1 MRIFFAG
8 ATGVIGR
15 RAVPLLIAAGH
26 QVTAIGRTAEKR
38 ADLTRL
44 GAAALDVDLFNP
56 GELRRAVAGHE
67 VVINL
72 ATHLPAGWRMF
83 APRAFEENDRIRRV
97 GAANLVYAGI
107 AAGARRFIQE
117 SFAPVYPDGGERWI
131 DETVPIAPVTY
142 NRSVADAER
151 SAERFNSGDRTGVV
165 LRFAPFYG
173 PDAWQTRQMIDA
185 VRRGFAPWPGAADG
199 FISSVAHD
207 DAATAVVT
215 ALGLRAGAYNVA
227 DDEPQRR
234 RDYFDA
240 LAAALGVAPPRIPPR
255 FVARLFGSLGEMLA
269 RSLRLSNRKL
279 RACGWAPRF
288 ASVRDGWP
296 AVVRAIGMPAVASRV
311 LQSADRTPKLGGDSS

>member
-1 MRIFFAG
+1 M
-8 ATGVIGR
+8 IGR

-38 ADLTRL
+38 ADLARL
-44 GAAALDVDLFNP
+44 GSTALDVDLFNP

-117 SFAPVYPDGGERWI
+117 SFAPVYPDSGERWI
-131 DETVPIAPVTY
+131 DETVPIVPASY

-151 SAERFNSGDRTGVV
+151 SAERFSSGDRTGVV

-185 VRRGFAPWPGAADG
+185 VRRGFAPWPGAVDG

-215 ALGLRAGAYNVA
+215 ALSLRAGAYNVA
-227 DDEPQRR
+227 DDEPLRR

-255 FVARLFGSLGEMLA
+255 FVARLLGSLGEMLA

-279 RACGWAPRF
+279 RAYGWAPRF

-296 AVVRAIGMPAVASRV
+296 AVVRAIGVPAVAARV

>member
-1 MRIFFAG
+1 MRIFVAG

-15 RAVPLLIAAGH
+15 RTVPLLIAAGH

-38 ADLTRL
+38 ADLARL
-44 GAAALDVDLFNP
+44 GATALDVDLFNP

-117 SFAPVYPDGGERWI
+117 SFAPVYPDSGERWI
-131 DETVPIAPVTY
+131 DETVPIAPVSY

-151 SAERFNSGDRTGVV
+151 SAERFSSGDRTGVV
-165 LRFAPFYG
+165 LRFAAFYG

-185 VRRGFAPWPGAADG
+185 VRRGFAPWPGAADA
-199 FISSVAHD
+199 FISSVSHD

-215 ALGLRAGAYNVA
+215 ALGVRAGAYNVA

-296 AVVRAIGMPAVASRV
+296 AVVRAIGTPTVAGRV
-311 LQSADRTPKLGGDSS
+311 LQSADRGPKLGGDSS

>member
-1 MRIFFAG
+1 MRIFVAG

-26 QVTAIGRTAEKR
+26 QVTAIGRTPEKR
-38 ADLTRL
+38 ADLTRV

-67 VVINL
+67 AVINL

-83 APRAFEENDRIRRV
+83 APRAFEENDRVRRV

-165 LRFAPFYG
+165 LRFAAFYG

-185 VRRGFAPWPGAADG
+185 VRRGFAPWPGAADA
-199 FISSVAHD
+199 FISSVSHD
-207 DAATAVVT
+207 DAATAVAT
-215 ALGLRAGAYNVA
+215 ALGVRAGAYNVA

-296 AVVRAIGMPAVASRV
+296 AVVRAIGTPTVAGRV
-311 LQSADRTPKLGGDSS
+311 LQSADRGPKLGGDSS

>member
-1 MRIFFAG
+1 MRIFVAG

-15 RAVPLLIAAGH
+15 RVVPLLVAAGH

-44 GAAALDVDLFNP
+44 GSTALDVDLFNP
-56 GELRRAVAGHE
+56 GGLRRAVAGHE

-72 ATHLPAGWRMF
+72 ATHLPTGWRMF

-131 DETVPIAPVTY
+131 DETVPIAPVSY

-173 PDAWQTRQMIDA
+173 PDAWQTRQMIEA

-199 FISSVAHD
+199 FISSVSHD

-215 ALGLRAGAYNVA
+215 ALGVRAGAYNVA

-234 RDYFDA
+234 RDFFDA
-240 LAAALGVAPPRIPPR
+240 LAAALDVAPPRIPPR
-255 FVARLFGSLGEMLA
+255 FVARLLGSLGEMLA

>member
-1 MRIFFAG
+1 MRIFVAG

-15 RAVPLLIAAGH
+15 RVVPLLVAARH
-26 QVTAIGRTAEKR
+26 EVTAVGRTAEKR
-38 ADLTRL
+38 ADLARR
-44 GAAALDVDLFNP
+44 GATALDVDLFNP

-72 ATHLPAGWRMF
+72 ATHLPAGWRVL

-97 GAANLVYAGI
+97 AAANLVYAGI

-117 SFAPVYPDGGERWI
+117 SFAPVYPDSGERWI
-131 DETVPIAPVTY
+131 DETIPIAPVSY

-173 PDAWQTRQMIDA
+173 PDAWQTRQMVGA
-185 VRRGFAPWPGAADG
+185 VRRGFAPWPGAADS
-199 FISSVAHD
+199 FISSVSHD
-207 DAATAVVT
+207 DAAAAVVT
-215 ALGLRAGAYNVA
+215 ALGVRAGPYNVT

-240 LAAALGVAPPRIPPR
+240 LAAALGVRSPRIPPR
-255 FVARLFGSLGEMLA
+255 WAARLLGSLGEMLA

-279 RACGWAPRF
+279 RAHGWAPRF
-288 ASVRDGWP
+288 PSVRDGWP
-296 AVVRAIGMPAVASRV
+296 AVVAQ
-311 LQSADRTPKLGGDSS
+311 LKGG